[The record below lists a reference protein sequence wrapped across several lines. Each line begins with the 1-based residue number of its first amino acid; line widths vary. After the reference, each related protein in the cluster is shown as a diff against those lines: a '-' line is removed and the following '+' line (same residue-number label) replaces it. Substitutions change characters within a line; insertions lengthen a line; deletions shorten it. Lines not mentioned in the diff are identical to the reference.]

1 MRGNETTIL
10 KFIGGLNKVFII
22 PPFQRNYEWTTEQC
36 DELFNDLLEA
46 VKSNKNH
53 YLGNI
58 IYYEG
63 DKNGASFSE
72 YILVDGQQRVTTILL
87 LLCAIRDMT
96 DDEKLKRTIG
106 KQYLKNEDAD
116 DAFRV
121 RLKQT
126 DYDEGCFSRLVN
138 GTLGPEETGKIYDN
152 YKRFRELIADC
163 GVDLNCLFE
172 LIPKLEVIND
182 LDILNTS
189 DVTLTGGECFLV
201 KDFQRIAL
209 TFLNHGINLW
219 IMTNGILF
227 NRIKTFVQATK
238 DYNYSIK
245 VSLDGL
251 EKTHNKIRQ
260 KETAFNNV
268 IKSLDFISAQSNIKL
283 YISTVIMKDNLEEI
297 SKLKTFVENR
307 YPKAIHSVDFIFASG
322 NAKHD
327 LSHCFSLKELQD
339 LSTKY
344 PMLFVSKEKNTN
356 IGFYRCSA
364 GISQATLKA
373 DGTLKICNIAND
385 DIFYFKHNVF
395 KKGLKKTWEDC
406 GANIE
411 FFRKEERKNTS
422 QCKHCPIKSSCN
434 ITDCRVFA
442 KLMTESEKNSSPI
455 SCLMARKTYETTIPL
470 L

>member
-1 MRGNETTIL
+1 MGLIKYSRIYQTAETRKDNT
-10 KFIGGLNKVFII
+10 
-22 PPFQRNYEWTTEQC
+22 
-36 DELFNDLLEA
+36 
-46 VKSNKNH
+46 
-53 YLGNI
+53 
-58 IYYEG
+58 
-63 DKNGASFSE
+63 
-72 YILVDGQQRVTTILL
+72 YILQNTKTEEQLVISKQARKFLSSYKKGKTINLL
-87 LLCAIRDMT
+87 PSNFFFVSELK
-96 DDEKLKRTIG
+96 KLGYWERTNNFVYIC
-106 KQYLKNEDAD
+106 K
-116 DAFRV
+116 
-121 RLKQT
+121 
-126 DYDEGCFSRLVN
+126 DYTNQILSSLN
-138 GTLGPEETGKIYDN
+138 I
-152 YKRFRELIADC
+152 ELTNTC
-163 GVDLNCLFE
+163 NLNCVHCYGSFG
-172 LIPKLEVIND
+172 IPQKKYEISLSQIENILND

-201 KDFQRIAL
+201 KDFQQIAL

-219 IMTNGILF
+219 IMTNGVLF
-227 NRIKTFVQATK
+227 KKIKTFIQTTK
-238 DYNYSIK
+238 DYHYSIK

-260 KETAFNNV
+260 KETAFDNV
-268 IKSLDFISAQSNIKL
+268 IKSLDFISAQRNIKL

-297 SKLKTFVENR
+297 SRLKTFVENR
-307 YPKAIHSVDFIFASG
+307 YPKAIHSVDVIFASG

-327 LSHCFSLKELQD
+327 LSHCFNLKELQD

-406 GANIE
+406 GSNIE
-411 FFRKEERKNTS
+411 YFRNEERKNTS
-422 QCKHCPIKSSCN
+422 QCNHCPIKSSCN

-442 KLMTESEKNSSPI
+442 WLMTESEKNSSPI
-455 SCLMARKTYETTIPL
+455 TCLMARKTYETTTTL